1 MKRRKSQQKAFGAAV
16 VKKACFWY
24 NSGMMRFGKE
34 KKDMARRLRTV
45 FAAVFMWLSVCTA
58 PFTGIASAQSFPAAN
73 SSAADSSAAGVF
85 AISGSGYDST
95 SFDVPIR
102 VDAADVSRAVPQE
115 TSPFVSG
122 QVIANHAKQQTPASA
137 GDTKGS
143 RVLASGNPTG
153 GNEKTTG
160 PKLSAFMANAGLAHL
175 LSNHT
180 SAVFF
185 SDKESEVC
193 SLFIIQYLH
202 AQDGLKG

>member
-1 MKRRKSQQKAFGAAV
+1 
-16 VKKACFWY
+16 
-24 NSGMMRFGKE
+24 
-34 KKDMARRLRTV
+34 MARRLGTV

-58 PFTGIASAQSFPAAN
+58 PLTGIASAQSFPAAN

-95 SFDVPIR
+95 SFDVPVR

-143 RVLASGNPTG
+143 RVLASGNPSG
-153 GNEKTTG
+153 GNEKAPG